1 MHRLFYGEITL
12 GLDLDRKIWLAELD
26 VGKDEGLRAALG
38 YGRA

>member
-12 GLDLDRKIWLAELD
+12 VQELDREISLAELD
-26 VGKDEGLRAALG
+26 VGKEEGLRAALG